1 MRARAAFVVA
11 LAMVVLAVAC
21 KGGNARG
28 APTTTTTTIP
38 GVSTTTT
45 ATTTAPTADPGFRTR
60 ERGVLTVAT
69 DSMVAPYFV
78 VANGQPV
85 GGLEYDLANLIASR
99 LRVAVHVVPVPL
111 LALVTSYDCGCDLYL
126 GQVPATEVLA
136 RSIDLSE
143 PYLTADQAVVVR
155 AGETLTTRAAAQQLR
170 WGMQVTDGDA
180 IAWVNRTVQP
190 ATPIQLAPDEPSLL
204 ATLHAGQ
211 VDAVML
217 DAPSAL
223 LAVAG
228 DPTVVIA
235 GRVPTSG
242 AYAAVLPLGSPNT
255 SALND
260 LIRDLRNRGTLALL
274 ARLFLGQEPETIPT
288 LTLS

>member
-1 MRARAAFVVA
+1 MKRRMATVVA
-11 LAMVVLAVAC
+11 AALLVAAGAC
-21 KGGNARG
+21 KGGGARDAG
-28 APTTTTTTIP
+28 TTTTTTVI
-38 GVSTTTT
+38 GGSTTT

-78 VANGQPV
+78 VVDGQPV
-85 GGLEYDLANLIASR
+85 GGLELDLANLIAAR
-99 LRVAVHVVPVPL
+99 LHVAVHVVPMPL

-155 AGETLTTRAAAQQLR
+155 VGETLATRVAAQQLR

-190 ATPIQLAPDEPSLL
+190 ASPIELSPDQTSLL
-204 ATLHAGQ
+204 AALHAGQ

-223 LAVAG
+223 LAVAA
-228 DPTVVIA
+228 DPSTTIA
-235 GRVPTSG
+235 GRVPTDG

-260 LIRDLRNRGTLALL
+260 IIRDLRNRGTLGLL
-274 ARLFLGQEPETIPT
+274 ARRFLGEQPEAIAVLS
-288 LTLS
+288 LT

>member
-1 MRARAAFVVA
+1 MRARAAVVVA
-11 LAMVVLAVAC
+11 LAMLVIAVAC
-21 KGGNARG
+21 KGGNAGG
-28 APTTTTTTIP
+28 APTTTTTTLV
-38 GVSTTTT
+38 GGSTTTT

-85 GGLEYDLANLIASR
+85 GGLEFDLATLIASR
-99 LRVAVHVVPVPL
+99 LRVAVRVVPVPL

-143 PYLTADQAVVVR
+143 PYLTADQAVVIR
-155 AGETLTTRAAAQQLR
+155 AGETLATRAAAQQVR
-170 WGMQVTDGDA
+170 WAMQVTDSDA

-190 ATPIQLAPDEPSLL
+190 ATPIQLSPDEPSLL
-204 ATLHAGQ
+204 AALRAGE
-211 VDAVML
+211 VDAVMV

-223 LAVAG
+223 LAVAA
-228 DPTVVIA
+228 DPAVAIA
-235 GRVPTSG
+235 GRVQTNG

-260 LIRDLRNRGTLALL
+260 LIRDLRNRGTLGLL
-274 ARLFLGQEPETIPT
+274 ARRFLGQQPETIPV
-288 LTLS
+288 LSLS